1 MPQRILDR
9 IRERVREAAYDMT
22 VHAVEEM
29 AEDNLDIL
37 DVETAILNGGLVR
50 TEKHEP
56 RGTKYTLHGIG
67 ADGTTR
73 VGTVGRFTGTG
84 RYLIIT
90 VYEVT
95 ELAP

>member
-1 MPQRILDR
+1 MPQRILNR
-9 IRERVREAAYDMT
+9 IRRLIREAAYDMT

-37 DVETAILNGGLVR
+37 DVETAILNGDIVR
-50 TEKHEP
+50 TEKQEP

-73 VGTVGRFTGTG
+73 VGTVGRFTPTG

-95 ELAP
+95 ESAP